1 MCQSQT
7 HIKINFSNK
16 KWHSNYSKIISPIF
30 GSHELFQR
38 NDYFFVNTIYADT
51 RIARRAR
58 TSCLDESN
66 FRHAPRRTNAKT
78 SRRELAGTRVRN
90 SNAVEIRAIDAKWD
104 ARPFARC
111 DHIAS
116 ADPRRTIY
124 NDISP
129 NLTPR
134 QHQTYWNSTQLRS
147 PQSVCRRWRW
157 RATGERAA
165 RWRHMIERQRHRE
178 TEATRLR
185 LDVGAPAKRRSLLY
199 RRTSCQIGPA
209 SAGRGW
215 HQFLLYIFIYF
226 FFTYLAATVARYRI
240 HFYPRS
246 KFFYCVFYRKFKR
259 FSVK

>member
-7 HIKINFSNK
+7 HVKMNFSNK

-38 NDYFFVNTIYADT
+38 NDYFFVNTIYADA

-104 ARPFARC
+104 AWPFARC

-165 RWRHMIERQRHRE
+165 RWRHMIERQRDIERQ
-178 TEATRLR
+178 
-185 LDVGAPAKRRSLLY
+185 KRRGCGSMSARPRKDGLCFTDARAVKL
-199 RRTSCQIGPA
+199 GPLQPD
-209 SAGRGW
+209 AGDVSFFYT
-215 HQFLLYIFIYF
+215 FLYF
-226 FFTYLAATVARYRI
+226 FILRI
-240 HFYPRS
+240 
-246 KFFYCVFYRKFKR
+246 
-259 FSVK
+259 